1 MRFRNKTPKSS
12 RACQAG
18 SFPILGEDHHDNN
31 NITDDD
37 KIAWPPKNSPVATE
51 STSASADVVVQKKQ
65 AKNRNRNRVRGASLL
80 LSKLK
85 CSSRADPE
93 DQNWAFRSHKM
104 YDDGNYG
111 DDDCDL
117 GLSGNVTWIEE
128 PLPILEAPLVEF
140 DTEDLDDDDDD
151 DSEYSSSHLNDED
164 DDVDGTSSCGFLF
177 EDSILSSESSRIG
190 IQPFCVTQQVED
202 QMRERERAE
211 SAAAAAVTTTADASV
226 STALP
231 EAFYLD
237 GEKTVSM
244 GPSSEAEES
253 SGYKPNES
261 SRPRS
266 SRPSSDLEESS
277 GHKPN
282 ENRRPRPRPISL
294 SSKVVAPVE
303 RSVTYQQEKES
314 NDKAAAA
321 AIAVAQETYIEE
333 QGPAGLGEALSNR
346 GRVTFRG
353 KTAQVLQETRHSST
367 NTMGVPVIDVS
378 DQEEMSNLR
387 DMSFSPSMDS
397 SYNSA
402 MHDLSFG
409 LSMESVDVDDL
420 SSDSSYESSEN
431 DDLGEPSIIGDD
443 DSFLGFKP
451 TLLLENDEIKKSHQA
466 YDDRDSVR
474 KDESTSY
481 SVRNLISGPSIDTSV
496 LTIASSNSSEEQK
509 SDKADYDW
517 LALRNKEKQSLDLDK
532 NQSESDQ
539 AHDDRDSLRK
549 DESTTYPVRDLI
561 SLPSID
567 SSVLAI
573 PSSESLEEQKS
584 DKADYDWLALR
595 NKEKQRLDLDKN
607 QSDKKR
613 EGVEWRK
620 PPPHRDYPTYS
631 ARVSYSNARTGV
643 LESGSTQE
651 KPKPTKAPAA
661 TSRIKDLICR
671 FERQDAS
678 SEPESKPK
686 FTSRK
691 AHHSERENRQD
702 VGDRVDSISSSFSS
716 SADRSDFP
724 TGQPRVSPTTHSFF
738 WRSHPRVESSES
750 QTEKSSVS
758 TVGHA
763 KLNPQLVATSRSID
777 ADSESY
783 AVRVDSSFDSLNMAD
798 HQPTPSARQSV
809 SDERRFL

>member
-466 YDDRDSVR
+466 
-474 KDESTSY
+474 
-481 SVRNLISGPSIDTSV
+481 
-496 LTIASSNSSEEQK
+496 
-509 SDKADYDW
+509 
-517 LALRNKEKQSLDLDK
+517 
-532 NQSESDQ
+532 
-539 AHDDRDSLRK
+539 HDDRDSLRK

-613 EGVEWRK
+613 EAVEWRK
-620 PPPHRDYPTYS
+620 PPPHHDYPTYS

-678 SEPESKPK
+678 SEAESKPK